1 MTTPWI
7 QPDAID
13 ASSDWA
19 SMSWTGWPIYGSR
32 EFAQLLEQQ
41 GQTLGDFKKTN
52 RYTNAV
58 AFGLIEDDQWTGRRF
73 PLERWGWV
81 KGEPLGRQ
89 LRLRADKVFREV
101 RDELTKA
108 QTVAARMLYAQEIA
122 DTIRNIAGRRA
133 LRTGCGGDLTVSD
146 VPPPANGR
154 RCPDQADAWN
164 RALPDASGP
173 LVGALMSLD
182 VPPICTAPTP
192 RAVYD
197 PSPGRIVVAS
207 LTDTVGLR
215 RAAAHWLGSV
225 GWNGHA
231 ALSMRAAR
239 IVDGPLVPLPDGGAA
254 LPGSWVDA
262 DDARIFGSS
271 SESIGRSLVEG
282 RRFTDDELVKLHGA
296 PTEDDPAEPQN
307 VLAGIAGR
315 FAPGRDLDLALTWE
329 VWPEQVILW
338 LLTMW
343 AAFVEV
349 PTEEPRRRA

>member
-19 SMSWTGWPIYGSR
+19 SMNWTGWPVYGSPD
-32 EFAQLLEQQ
+32 FMKLLEQQ

-58 AFGLIEDDQWTGRRF
+58 AFGLIEGDKWTGRKF
-73 PLERWGWV
+73 PLSSWGWV
-81 KGEPLGRQ
+81 KGEPLARQ
-89 LRLRADKVFREV
+89 LGLRADKAFREV
-101 RDELTKA
+101 RDQLATA
-108 QTVAARMLYAQEIA
+108 QTTAGRMLYAQEIA
-122 DTIRNIAGRRA
+122 TAIRGIAERRA

-146 VPPPANGR
+146 APPPKNGR
-154 RCPDQADAWN
+154 RCLDQADAWN
-164 RALPDASGP
+164 RALPEASGP

-182 VPPICTAPTP
+182 VPPICTGPTP
-192 RAVYD
+192 RAVYE
-197 PSPGRIVVAS
+197 PNPGRIVVPS

-215 RAAAHWLGSV
+215 RAAAHWLGSI

-231 ALSMRAAR
+231 ALSLRAAR
-239 IVDGPLVPLPDGGAA
+239 VVAGQLVLLPDGGAA

-271 SESIGRSLVEG
+271 SEAIGRSLVEG
-282 RRFTDDELVKLHGA
+282 HEFTAADLAGKYGA
-296 PTEDDPAEPQN
+296 PHEDEQPAPQN

-315 FAPGRDLDLALTWE
+315 FAQGRDLDLALTWE

-338 LLTMW
+338 LLAMC